1 MERMN
6 EQIAEI
12 MDMRFGRDNV
22 IALATAQ
29 DNIPY
34 VRGVNAYYMDGAFYV
49 ITHAKSNK
57 MAQLALNPNCAV
69 SGEWF
74 SAQGVGESMGW
85 FGLAK
90 NADIAD
96 RLCAVFAEWIDNG
109 HNDLDSTDC
118 IILKIRLTSG
128 ILYADGVRYEIDF
141 NKHIYA

>member
-22 IALATAQ
+22 IALATACG
-29 DNIPY
+29 DIPY

-69 SGEWF
+69 SANG
-74 SAQGVGESMGW
+74 SAHKAWAKVW
-85 FGLAK
+85 AGLAL
-90 NADIAD
+90 
-96 RLCAVFAEWIDNG
+96 RR
-109 HNDLDSTDC
+109 T
-118 IILKIRLTSG
+118 RT
-128 ILYADGVRYEIDF
+128 
-141 NKHIYA
+141 